1 MTNAEKIEFLSSVVT
16 ALHET
21 IYAACLAC
29 GLDVEEINLETYN
42 SEEFMLPL
50 EENLNQL
57 VRIAKNTIDRDVKK
71 LIAVNKKLDELKNA

>member
-21 IYAACLAC
+21 IYAACLAY

-57 VRIAKNTIDRDVKK
+57 ARIAKNTIDRDVKK

>member
-1 MTNAEKIEFLSSVVT
+1 MTNAKKIEFLNSVVT
-16 ALHET
+16 ALHES
-21 IYAACLAC
+21 IYAACLAY

-57 VRIAKNTIDRDVKK
+57 AWIAKNIIDRDIKK

>member
-57 VRIAKNTIDRDVKK
+57 ARIAKNTIDRDVKK

>member
-1 MTNAEKIEFLSSVVT
+1 MTNAEKIEFLSSIVT

>member
-1 MTNAEKIEFLSSVVT
+1 MTNAEKIEFLSSIVT

-57 VRIAKNTIDRDVKK
+57 ARIAKNTIDRDVKK